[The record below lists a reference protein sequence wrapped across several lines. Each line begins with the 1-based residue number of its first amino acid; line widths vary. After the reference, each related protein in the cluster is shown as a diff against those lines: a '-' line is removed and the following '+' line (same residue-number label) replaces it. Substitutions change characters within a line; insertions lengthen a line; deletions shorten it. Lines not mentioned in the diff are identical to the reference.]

1 LNDFTDTLPKTAFVV
16 FNNGAFGGAEK
27 METNLFL
34 HLCKLFPGKFYYFT
48 NHHLYNQIHEMYDEL
63 PEEYIRIID
72 SKKSTLKE
80 KQIKTETESQSS
92 TPRFYA
98 DNYPDPMDVDK
109 QHYLARKIYWFYK
122 NKYKQHKLYRQI
134 EFHRSSLEIKVF
146 YCLFA
151 GVLPLVF
158 YLKEKPRKAAILFS
172 DMDSWFTDVLT
183 DTKKLW
189 YRKYYSFNYALE
201 NCDVIDF
208 LSPYVLDGVKKRG
221 LKINQSSAH
230 ISPCSFTDYSKC
242 SVADKNNFE
251 IAFCGRLEPDKNP
264 MLYLVAVKKILAK
277 YPKVKFYILGEGTLV
292 YEAKDFIDSNNLSH
306 SIIFQFH
313 KNPPEIFK
321 NTSVFVSL
329 QSGTNYPSQSVLEA
343 MACGNAVI
351 ASNRGDTELFINDSN
366 GIIIDLNLDELVTA
380 IEKLIDNPALTHNLG
395 INGRELAIN
404 NHTIDKYSEYFLGL
418 VMEAY
423 RKLNG

>member
-1 LNDFTDTLPKTAFVV
+1 MNFTGTLPKTAFVL
-16 FNNGAFGGAEK
+16 FNNGAFGGGQK

-34 HLCKLFPGKFYYFT
+34 HLSKLFPGKFYYFI

-72 SKKSTLKE
+72 SKKNTLKE
-80 KQIKTETESQSS
+80 KQIKTEEEPPSS
-92 TPRFYA
+92 IPRFYA
-98 DNYPDPMDVDK
+98 DNYPDPMDVDQ
-109 QHYLARKIYWFYK
+109 QHYLARKIYWYFK
-122 NKYKQHKLYRQI
+122 NKYKQYKLYRQI
-134 EFHRSSLEIKVF
+134 ELHRSLLDIKVF

-208 LSPYVLDGVKKRG
+208 LSPYVLEGVEKRG
-221 LKINQSSAH
+221 LKIDRSSAH
-230 ISPCSFTDYSKC
+230 VSPCSFIDYSKC
-242 SVADKNNFE
+242 SEGNKNNFE

-264 MLYLVAVKKILAK
+264 MLYLEAAKKILLK

-292 YEAKDFIDSNNLSH
+292 YEVKDFIDLNNLSQ
-306 SIIFQFH
+306 SISFLFH
-313 KNPPEIFK
+313 RNPPEIFK

-366 GIIIDLNLDELVTA
+366 GIIIDLNLDELVSA
-380 IEKLIDNPALTHNLG
+380 IEMLIDNPTLTHKLG
-395 INGRELAIN
+395 HNGRDLAIS
-404 NHTIDKYSEYFLGL
+404 NHTLDKYSEYFLRL

-423 RKLNG
+423 KKWNN